1 MFKRRLKK
9 KIYPFLLIFCF
20 LLFLFYFGKS
30 KIGKLE
36 CQINKTVC
44 NEEIEKEF
52 IGFLGQNFFLM
63 NPGSKVREVKA
74 SYPHWEKVKVK
85 KIPFNKILVEITTRQ
100 PVACLLV
107 GESFF
112 LLSKEAAIIK
122 EVDVNP
128 GLPEIEA
135 EKFDME
141 VVRKALEV
149 IFLIEEHSFA
159 FERIKIKSEKEL
171 ILYLPEIEVLLSTE
185 KAAEKIA
192 SLQII
197 VSRAKMNE
205 QLPTKIDLRFK
216 KPVVTF

>member
-9 KIYPFLLIFCF
+9 KIYPFLLISCF

-63 NPGSKVREVKA
+63 NPRSKVREVKA
-74 SYPHWEKVKVK
+74 SYPNWEKVKVK

-112 LLSKEAAIIK
+112 LLSKEAVIIK
-122 EVDVNP
+122 EVDANP

-135 EKFDME
+135 EKFDIE
-141 VVRKALEV
+141 VIRKTLEV
-149 IFLIEEHSFA
+149 ISLIEEYSFA

-171 ILYLPEIEVLLSTE
+171 VLYLPEIEVLLSTE

-197 VSRAKMNE
+197 VSRAKINE

>member
-30 KIGKLE
+30 KIEKLE

-63 NPGSKVREVKA
+63 NPRSKVREVKA
-74 SYPHWEKVKVK
+74 SYPNWEKVKVK

-135 EKFDME
+135 EKFDIE
-141 VVRKALEV
+141 VIRKTLEV
-149 IFLIEEHSFA
+149 IFLMEEYSFS

-171 ILYLPEIEVLLSTE
+171 VLYLPEIEVLLSTE

-197 VSRAKMNE
+197 VSRAKINE

>member
-1 MFKRRLKK
+1 M
-9 KIYPFLLIFCF
+9 
-20 LLFLFYFGKS
+20 
-30 KIGKLE
+30 
-36 CQINKTVC
+36 
-44 NEEIEKEF
+44 
-52 IGFLGQNFFLM
+52 
-63 NPGSKVREVKA
+63 
-74 SYPHWEKVKVK
+74 
-85 KIPFNKILVEITTRQ
+85 EITTRQ

-107 GESFF
+107 EESFF
-112 LLSKEAAIIK
+112 LLSKEAVIIK

-135 EKFDME
+135 EKFDIE
-141 VVRKALEV
+141 VIRKTLEV
-149 IFLIEEHSFA
+149 IFLMEEYSFS

-171 ILYLPEIEVLLSTE
+171 VLYLPEIEVLLSTE

-197 VSRAKMNE
+197 VSRAKINE